1 MKRNLTLTLL
11 LALFLL
17 PWQPARPQGSTRYQV
32 AVCDWMMLK
41 RQKAGAL
48 TLARAIGADG
58 VEVDMGPLGRRELF
72 DNQLRDKQ
80 AASRF
85 RGMADSLGVKVPSMA
100 MSGFFAQN
108 LLRRSNH
115 RDLMLDCLAT
125 MQALGSG
132 MLFLPLGGS
141 GQAWQQRGAE
151 RDSMV
156 AVLRLMGDMAYAH
169 GVRIGIRTG
178 GDARFDKRLL
188 RDIRSRGVG
197 IYYNLQDAADA
208 HRDICKELRRLG
220 AKRIVQIHASN
231 TDSVNLPED
240 QEIDLPAIRRT
251 LDRMGWRGWLV
262 VERSRDVNRVRDV
275 KYNFGRNVAYLKEV
289 FENR

>member
-32 AVCDWMMLK
+32 AACDWMMLK

-85 RGMADSLGVKVPSMA
+85 RRMADSLGVKVPSMA

-132 MLFLPLGGS
+132 VLFLPLGGS

-178 GDARFDKRLL
+178 GDARFDKSLL